1 MAKVRQRKQRYALVS
16 RKGVKVTVADDEN
29 VIKKYVDKGYVDPTG
44 KYRVKP
50 ARGAKAAPAAKS
62 E

>member
-16 RKGVKVTVADDEN
+16 PKGVKVTVADDEN

-44 KYRVKP
+44 KYRRP
-50 ARGAKAAPAAKS
+50 SARARAAKAS
-62 E
+62 SS

>member
-1 MAKVRQRKQRYALVS
+1 MAKVRQRKPRYALVS

-44 KYRVKP
+44 KYRFKR
-50 ARGAKAAPAAKS
+50 ARAAKAAPVAKS